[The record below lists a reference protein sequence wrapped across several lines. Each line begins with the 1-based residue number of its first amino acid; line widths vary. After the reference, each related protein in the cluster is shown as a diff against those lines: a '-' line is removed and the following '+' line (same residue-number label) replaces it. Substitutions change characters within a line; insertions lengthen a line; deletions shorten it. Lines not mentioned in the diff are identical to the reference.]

1 MRLDLRNIIH
11 VPDAEKTFQ
20 YQMDLSDLDFW
31 GRKPITRPVSVEGSV
46 TNHAG
51 ALVLSGTA
59 RSELDLVCDRCG
71 KEFSREK
78 VVPLDSLL
86 ADKLENED
94 SEDDIILL
102 DGNELD
108 LDEVVTTAFVLAMDT
123 KNLCSEDCKGLCAKC
138 GADLNLGPCGCRPD
152 VDPRWA
158 KEVSPMA
165 VPKRKVSKARRDKRR
180 SSHWK
185 LETPGI
191 VTCPKCGAYRLPHR
205 MCKNCLTYNGRSFGQ
220 QQAETQQQ

>member
-1 MRLDLRNIIH
+1 MRLDLKDVIL
-11 VPDAEKTFQ
+11 VPDAEKSFQ
-20 YQMDLSDLDFW
+20 CQVDLSDLECY
-31 GRKPITRPVSVEGSV
+31 GRKPIVRPVLAQGRVV
-46 TNHAG
+46 NHAG
-51 ALVLSGTA
+51 ALVLNGTA

-138 GADLNLGPCGCRPD
+138 GADLNLGPCGCRPE
-152 VDPRWA
+152 VDPRLA
-158 KEVSPMA
+158 ALAQLLDDE
-165 VPKRKVSKARRDKRR
+165 
-180 SSHWK
+180 
-185 LETPGI
+185 
-191 VTCPKCGAYRLPHR
+191 
-205 MCKNCLTYNGRSFGQ
+205 N
-220 QQAETQQQ
+220 